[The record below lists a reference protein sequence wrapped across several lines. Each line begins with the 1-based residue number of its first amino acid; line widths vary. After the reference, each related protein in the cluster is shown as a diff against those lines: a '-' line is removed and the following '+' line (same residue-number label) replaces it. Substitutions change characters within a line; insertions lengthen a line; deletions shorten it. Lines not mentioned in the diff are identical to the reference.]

1 MTKLAIYTVLTG
13 DKEPL
18 GNPITRLESHD
29 TDLEIDFICFT
40 DNLKLYSDVWE
51 CRAFNTYALP
61 PEKSSRR
68 PKILPHEYLSNYDY
82 SLYLD
87 NICELKRLPNS
98 IDLTD
103 GNDSEYC
110 YKLFRHNTRNFVTE
124 EAFAIAKLGY
134 DSAQA
139 LIEQLEAYRGTLP
152 LELITSLSTCTVL
165 LREHNNPNVISH
177 GNQWWQHLLCFSKR
191 DQMSFDFC
199 RLTTNLAVTYFT
211 GNKFENDLIH
221 AHSNT
226 AGSRKLANF
235 DKYKFN
241 WLQSFYVKTG
251 LTIEAANEKASLN
264 AAIKAE
270 DFELALYL
278 NGSSFGNYHM
288 PRRNASDILSGALVS
303 LVNSSSKVTLLWR
316 DENHFSFWHTSE
328 SELLTLLKIITL
340 YLQTDKISAFKYDTD
355 LDRQS
360 LHRSIDNQTS
370 LVIVFNAS
378 NSDKIQIKKFSDDV
392 ETNGHHARFIVFSDK
407 ASTPWCVG
415 FQS

>member
-1 MTKLAIYTVLTG
+1 LK
-13 DKEPL
+13 
-18 GNPITRLESHD
+18 
-29 TDLEIDFICFT
+29 IDFICFT
-40 DNLKLYSDVWE
+40 DNPDLKSNVWQ
-51 CRAFNTYALP
+51 CRVFDTHCLP

-68 PKILPHEYLSNYDY
+68 PKALPHEYLADYDY
-82 SLYLD
+82 SLYMD
-87 NICELKRLPNS
+87 NICELKRLPNQT
-98 IDLTD
+98 DLVQSYGTD
-103 GNDSEYC
+103 YVYRVFKHS
-110 YKLFRHNTRNFVTE
+110 TRTVLAE
-124 EAFAIAKLGY
+124 EALAISSLGY
-134 DSAQA
+134 DTAENLINQLDTYAQ
-139 LIEQLEAYRGTLP
+139 YLP
-152 LELITSLSTCTVL
+152 LQTITPLNTCTVL
-165 LREHNNPNVISH
+165 LRQHNHLQVIRHGRMWWEHILN
-177 GNQWWQHLLCFSKR
+177 FSKR

-199 RLTTNLAVTYFT
+199 RLKTLLILNHFAGT
-211 GNKFENDLIH
+211 KFENELIH
-221 AHSNT
+221 EHNNT

-251 LTIEAANEKASLN
+251 FTIETANEKASLN

-316 DENHFSFWHTSE
+316 DEKHLAYWHTSE

-340 YLQTDKISAFKYDTD
+340 YLQTDKISTFKYDTD

-378 NSDKIQIKKFSDDV
+378 NSDKIQIEKFSDDV